1 MSLIAMFFNCR
12 NVLLHQMN
20 TKKVIFTRHCFL
32 FLAGVNGHGL
42 EVDLKKLAQLF
53 QVLTLC
59 LGLQKS
65 PKEILVS
72 VP

>member
-1 MSLIAMFFNCR
+1 MSLFAMFFNCR
-12 NVLLHQMN
+12 NVFLHQMN
-20 TKKVIFTRHCFL
+20 TKKNNILALFF
-32 FLAGVNGHGL
+32 FLAGVNEHRL